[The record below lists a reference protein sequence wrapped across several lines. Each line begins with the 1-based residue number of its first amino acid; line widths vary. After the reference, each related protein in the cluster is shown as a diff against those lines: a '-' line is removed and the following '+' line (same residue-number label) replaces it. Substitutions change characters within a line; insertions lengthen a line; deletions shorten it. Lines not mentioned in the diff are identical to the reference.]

1 LDPDESLIMGKFFTK
16 TVASAL
22 AILFV
27 AYFMKGV
34 TVDNT
39 ITALLVAVVLGL
51 LNNFVKPILV
61 VLTIPFTVFTLG
73 LFLIVINV
81 FIIYTVSEL
90 VPGFH
95 VAGFFTA
102 FIFGMLVSFFT
113 SIIES
118 IIGRPQQ
125 S

>member
-1 LDPDESLIMGKFFTK
+1 MGKFFTK

-90 VPGFH
+90 VPGIH
-95 VAGFFTA
+95 VSGFFTA

-125 S
+125 V

>member
-1 LDPDESLIMGKFFTK
+1 MDPDESLIMGKFFTK

-95 VAGFFTA
+95 VSGFFTA

>member
-1 LDPDESLIMGKFFTK
+1 MGKFFTK

-51 LNNFVKPILV
+51 INNFVKPILV

-81 FIIYTVSEL
+81 L
-90 VPGFH
+90 
-95 VAGFFTA
+95 
-102 FIFGMLVSFFT
+102 
-113 SIIES
+113 
-118 IIGRPQQ
+118 Q
-125 S
+125 SNYLFLAN